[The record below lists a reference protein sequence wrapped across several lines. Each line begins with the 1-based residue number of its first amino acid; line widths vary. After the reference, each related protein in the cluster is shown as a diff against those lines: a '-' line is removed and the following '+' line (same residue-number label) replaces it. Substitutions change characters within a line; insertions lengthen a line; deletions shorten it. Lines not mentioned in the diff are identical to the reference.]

1 MNEELKKELELKIK
15 ELKKNPFLYMS
26 LGSKELFHSNFWAWL
41 IETEKKFAK
50 IFFNDIDLEN
60 IACVGREDGNRDLTI
75 YMKKQEDEK
84 RSKVYVVENKFKS
97 MPTVEQIQKYQNDVE
112 QRAIFN
118 GGLLTGIEKPN
129 FILPTNWNFISYKE
143 ISQGILNVVENI
155 RDNISLFNYNLIKEY
170 CGFLN
175 KLQELLFT
183 FIDYSKSKKCLNSE
197 DFALLHEIKMDNVCK
212 KLNMQEFAN
221 YVNDNLV
228 KDFYKGIIV
237 KTNFTRGESLID
249 VEFEKKYKEGFVI
262 RIGIQI
268 QGTQYRKRIVKRL
281 DRDIGNSDIRIL
293 NNEEL
298 RREIFEDYKKKGW
311 FKDKNQDCLF
321 GRKTSQRGDYCS
333 YCVENDYVSVYQYY
347 NIENFSFEENLK
359 NIRTDL
365 EEAKE
370 ILESM

>member
-1 MNEELKKELELKIK
+1 MNEELKKELEIKIK
-15 ELKKNPFLYMS
+15 ELKKNPILYMS

-84 RSKVYVVENKFKS
+84 RSEVYVVENKFKS
-97 MPTVEQIQKYQNDVE
+97 MPTVEQIQKYQKDVE
-112 QRAIFN
+112 QKSVFH

-183 FIDYSKSKKCLNSE
+183 FINYSKNKKCLNSE
-197 DFALLHEIKMDNVCK
+197 DFALLHEIKMDSVCK
-212 KLNMQEFAN
+212 KLNMQEFAK
-221 YVNDNLV
+221 YVKDNLTEDIY
-228 KDFYKGIIV
+228 KDVIV
-237 KTNFTRGESLID
+237 NTNFTRGESIID
-249 VEFEKKYKEGFVI
+249 VEFEKKCEDGFRI
-262 RIGIQI
+262 KIGIQI
-268 QGTQYRKRIVKRL
+268 QGTQYRKRIVKSL
-281 DRDIGNSDIRIL
+281 DKDIKNNKIRIL
-293 NNEEL
+293 NNEES
-298 RREIFEDYKKKGW
+298 RIEIFEDYKKKGW
-311 FKDKNQDCLF
+311 FEDKNQDYLF

-347 NIENFSFEENLK
+347 NIEDFSFETNLK
-359 NIRTDL
+359 NICEDL
-365 EEAKE
+365 EKAKN
-370 ILESM
+370 LL

>member
-1 MNEELKKELELKIK
+1 MNEELKKELEIKIK
-15 ELKKNPFLYMS
+15 ELKKNPILYMS

-97 MPTVEQIQKYQNDVE
+97 MPTVEQIQKYQKDVE
-112 QRAIFN
+112 QKAVFH

-155 RDNISLFNYNLIKEY
+155 KDNISLFNYNLIKEY
-170 CGFLN
+170 CGFLD
-175 KLQELLFT
+175 KLQELLFI
-183 FIDYSKSKKCLNSE
+183 FINYSKNKKCLNSE

-221 YVNDNLV
+221 YINDNLA
-228 KDFYKGIIV
+228 KDFYKDVIV

-249 VEFEKKYKEGFVI
+249 IEFEKEYKEGFVI

-281 DRDIGNSDIRIL
+281 DEKIKNDNIRIL

-298 RREIFEDYKKKGW
+298 KRKIFEDYKKKGW
-311 FKDKNQDCLF
+311 FEDKNQDCLF

-347 NIENFSFEENLK
+347 NIEDFSFETNLR
-359 NIRTDL
+359 NICEDL
-365 EEAKE
+365 EKAKN
-370 ILESM
+370 LL